1 MVHLEATMSIQSDAE
16 TESPKR
22 QAIISAAGELFVAH
36 GYGAVSMDAVA
47 RAAGV
52 SKATLYAHFAS
63 KDLLFASII
72 SQACRESVAVADI
85 LPDPSAD
92 IGDELSAL
100 GGRILRFLL
109 QDRALAIHRVV
120 IGESIRFPELGR
132 AFYDNGPAV
141 LRRVFGAWI
150 ARQNAAG
157 RLDVPEPER
166 AADLFCGML
175 RTGLYLRASLGI
187 APSPGEAEID
197 ATVAGAVTMFLRAYG
212 NGREAA

>member
-1 MVHLEATMSIQSDAE
+1 MVNQPDGE

-22 QAIISAAGELFVAH
+22 QAIIAAAGELFVAQ

-52 SKATLYAHFAS
+52 SKATLYAHFES

-72 SQACRESVAVADI
+72 NQACRESVAVGDL
-85 LPDPSAD
+85 LPDPSAN
-92 IGDELSAL
+92 IADELTAL
-100 GGRILRFLL
+100 GSRILRFLL
-109 QDRALAIHRVV
+109 QERALAIHRVV

-141 LRRVFGAWI
+141 LRRVFGGWI

-157 RLDVPEPER
+157 RLEVAEPEQ

-187 APSPGEAEID
+187 APCPTDAEID
-197 ATVAGAVTMFLRAYG
+197 ATVAGAVVMFLRAYG
-212 NGREAA
+212 SGREAV